1 MLKVKL
7 VKGTVLD
14 REATRSKMNENG
26 FVIYFDDTKP
36 EEVRVKL
43 SELGKTKYKDKK
55 DEEIVS
61 IMSTCFVEH

>member
-14 REATRSKMNENG
+14 KEATRNKMNENG
-26 FVIYFDDTKP
+26 FVIYFDETKP
-36 EEVRVKL
+36 EQVRVKL

-55 DEEIVS
+55 DEEIVA

>member
-14 REATRSKMNENG
+14 QEATRNKMNENG
-26 FVIYFDDTKP
+26 FAIYFNQTKP
-36 EEVRVKL
+36 DEVRVKL

-55 DEEIVS
+55 DEEIVAV
-61 IMSTCFVEH
+61 MCTCFVEH